1 MDINQELEVYEKAL
15 LEAVTKAQ
23 QVADHCSSSR
33 VKPNQLVAAF
43 LSCDGT
49 SNVEPSMAE
58 NLGLTRRSAASLV
71 SHQPSCQCT
80 DCQSTLM
87 EPMTLLEDTHTNR
100 LASALPF
107 RSG

>member
-1 MDINQELEVYEKAL
+1 MDINQELEFYEKSL

-33 VKPNQLVAAF
+33 VKPGQLVAAF
-43 LSCDGT
+43 LTSNGS
-49 SNVEPSMAE
+49 SNVEPGLAE
-58 NLGLTRRSAASLV
+58 NLGLARRIAASLV
-71 SHQPSCQCT
+71 SHQPSCQCL
-80 DCQSTLM
+80 DCQKTLM
-87 EPMTLLEDTHTNR
+87 EPMTLLDDTHSNR